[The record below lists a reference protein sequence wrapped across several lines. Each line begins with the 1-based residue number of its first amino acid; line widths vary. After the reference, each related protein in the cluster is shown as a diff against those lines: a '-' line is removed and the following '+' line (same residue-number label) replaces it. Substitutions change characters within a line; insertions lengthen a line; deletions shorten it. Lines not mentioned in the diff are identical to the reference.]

1 MKPAASPS
9 PNDASFEA
17 IYEGELA
24 WVHRTLRR
32 LGARPADIEDLCHD
46 VFVAVY
52 RALDRFDHERPLRP
66 WLFGIAFRV
75 VSDYRSR
82 ARFTRERASAAIDE
96 SPAGDIDPEAALAGA
111 EARALLL
118 RALDTLPLE
127 QRAVFVAVEIDET
140 PIPELAT
147 ALGTSVN
154 TLYSRLRLARARV
167 ASAVQSFAH
176 DGGRR

>member
-1 MKPAASPS
+1 MKPAAPPS
-9 PNDASFEA
+9 PLDASFEA
-17 IYEGELA
+17 IYDAELA

-32 LGARPADIEDLCHD
+32 LGGRQADLEDLCHD

-82 ARFTRERASAAIDE
+82 ARFSREHASNTLEDTAADV
-96 SPAGDIDPEAALAGA
+96 ADPEAALAGA
-111 EARALLL
+111 QARALLL
-118 RALDTLPLE
+118 RALDTLPLD

-140 PIPELAT
+140 PIPELAS

-167 ASAVQSFAH
+167 SNAVQSLAP